1 MRGTRWLLV
10 LAILA
15 ILAGIGVT
23 YRTQKRTLRSQTPA
37 KPALLPQEL
46 SGLRDE
52 FNWERRNEGRQ
63 VARLH
68 ARKARQEKDSNQ
80 VKLEQVELQIFSKD
94 GLSYN
99 LVKSANAEFS
109 ERDSRLYSEG
119 DVEITL
125 ELPVDG
131 PPERTPV
138 TIRTS
143 GVSFEVRTGKATTDR
158 ATSFTFPNGW
168 GKAVGASYDPV
179 TKELLLRSQVALENK
194 RPGNHSVPMKVEAGE
209 VVYKEAGSV
218 VRLNQW
224 SRLTRKNTVVNAGP
238 AIVTLNDD
246 IVRQVDAVKAQ
257 GTDEYP
263 NRKLEYAADELRVTY
278 SEDGEVER
286 ISGKTNVRVVSA
298 SAGSKTT
305 VTGDFV
311 DLDFETVGEES
322 VLKKVLAHGHAAVE
336 SKPLAGPGGKLPETR
351 VLSSEKIELQMR
363 PGGREAETVR
373 TQAPGRLEFLP
384 NQPGQR
390 HRTLN
395 AENMLISYGPENQ
408 IQSFRGSNVETVTD
422 PNDEERAKKRPV
434 SKTRSKNMTAE
445 FDGKGQVTRMEQ
457 WDDFAYEQGDRH
469 ARANRAVMEAGRNL
483 ITLEKS
489 ARVWDPTGATSADH
503 IRLDEQSGDFS
514 ADGHVNS
521 SRQPEKKKSGT
532 EMLSGDQA
540 VEAMADRM
548 TAMNRNRQ
556 LHYEGHVLMWQGP
569 DRITA
574 ESVDID
580 REKRSLTASGGVV
593 TQFLDKPVSPG
604 PATAGQTSS
613 PAFVVV
619 KADRLVYTEPDRLAR
634 YTGGAQLDRPAL
646 RVKSDEL
653 RVFLAE
659 EKPDGAAGDSESRVE
674 KAFADGHV
682 EIVQTAPDR
691 TRTGTGEHA
700 EYYAADEKIVLNGG
714 QPQLVDSKRG
724 FTRGSE
730 LTYFVND
737 DRLLV
742 SGAPGHRAT
751 SRLRRKTP

>member
-1 MRGTRWLLV
+1 MRGTRWLLI

-23 YRTQKRTLRSQTPA
+23 YRTQKRTLRTQAPA

-63 VARLH
+63 IARLH
-68 ARKARQEKDSNQ
+68 ARKARQEKNSNQ

-125 ELPVDG
+125 ELPVEG

-143 GVSFEVRTGKATTDR
+143 GVSFEVKTGKATTDR
-158 ATSFTFPNGW
+158 ATSFTFQNGW
-168 GKAVGASYDPV
+168 GKAVGAQYDPV
-179 TKELLLRSQVALENK
+179 TKELLLRSQVALESK
-194 RPGNHSVPMKVEAGE
+194 RPGSHSVPMKVEAGE
-209 VVYKEAGSV
+209 VVYKESGSV

-263 NRKLEYAADELRVTY
+263 NRKLEYGADELRVHY

-286 ISGKTNVRVVSA
+286 VSGKANVRVVSA
-298 SAGSKTT
+298 SAGSRTT

-351 VLSSEKIELQMR
+351 VLSSEKIELRMR
-363 PGGREAETVR
+363 PGGREAETVQ

-384 NQPGQR
+384 NQPGHR
-390 HRTLN
+390 HRTLD
-395 AENMLISYGPENQ
+395 AENMLITYGPENQ
-408 IQSFRGSNVETVTD
+408 IQSFRASNVETVTD
-422 PNDEERAKKRPV
+422 PTDEERAKKRPV

-445 FDGKGQVTRMEQ
+445 FDARGQVTRMEQ
-457 WDDFAYEQGDRH
+457 WDDFNYEQGERR

-489 ARVWDPTGATSADH
+489 ARVWDPTGATSADR

-521 SRQPEKKKSGT
+521 SRQPEKTKSGT

-548 TAMNRNRQ
+548 TAVNRNRL
-556 LHYEGHVLMWQGP
+556 LHYEGHVLMWQGA

-574 ESVDID
+574 ETVDID
-580 REKRSLTASGGVV
+580 REKRSLKASGGVV
-593 TQFLDKPVSPG
+593 TQFLDKPASPV
-604 PATAGQTSS
+604 PATGGQTPS

-619 KADRLVYTEPDRLAR
+619 KADGLVYTEQDRLAR
-634 YTGGAQLDRPAL
+634 YTGGAQLDRPGL

-653 RVFLAE
+653 RAFLAE
-659 EKPDGAAGDSESRVE
+659 EKADGSAGDSESRVE

-682 EIVQTAPDR
+682 EIVQTAPAR

-700 EYYAADEKIVLNGG
+700 EYYAADERIVLNGG

-730 LTYFVND
+730 LTYFIND

-742 SGAPGHRAT
+742 SGTPGHRAT
-751 SRLRRKTP
+751 SRLRQKTH